1 MPRPSRARP
10 ESERNIQPCMP
21 PLLPEEKISN
31 GTKYASF
38 SGSSCE
44 NIVISHFLY
53 NKINCAVPIV
63 DDGADI
69 LIEKT
74 PSVWSR
80 GQVKKVVYKS
90 KLDYD
95 KKKSSGVEIYRDN
108 YEFFFQSNKHGSR
121 SVKDTDYFYH
131 VLLTPLREIIWET
144 PSCIIPT
151 KENSDA
157 FIGNKTAVLDR
168 SGWERTKAEIN
179 WREQIISAKYDPK
192 IIQYYP
198 SFFLP
203 NTINNYIK

>member
-21 PLLPEEKISN
+21 PLLPEERNPPGHKQ
-31 GTKYASF
+31 TMF
-38 SGSSCE
+38 SGGSCE
-44 NIVISHFLY
+44 NIIIAYFLY

-63 DDGADI
+63 DDGADL

-80 GQVKKVVYKS
+80 GQVKKVVHTHA
-90 KLDYD
+90 LDRGM
-95 KKKSSGVEIYRDN
+95 KKRSNVEVYRDN
-108 YEFFFQSNKHGSR
+108 YDFFFQSSKDGSR

-144 PSCIIPT
+144 PASIIPT

-168 SGWERTKAEIN
+168 SGWERKKAQID
-179 WREQIISAKYDPK
+179 WRKQIISAKYDPK
-192 IIQYYP
+192 LIEAYP
-198 SFFLP
+198 SFFYS
-203 NTINNYIK
+203 NTIGNYLT